1 MREPLEFYSLLPKLK
16 QGASIQKTPH
26 AIPACRKFRLR
37 LQLAEHGR
45 LIPRNFVS
53 TRGERRRIAE
63 NSGRKID
70 EPCKRESAHVF
81 SRNFIEPDCSTCAF
95 SRFPEKENRQVK

>member
-53 TRGERRRIAE
+53 TRGEREELLKIPEEKLMNHASGNLHMCFREISLSLIAQHVLSAGFRRK
-63 NSGRKID
+63 KID
-70 EPCKRESAHVF
+70 R
-81 SRNFIEPDCSTCAF
+81 
-95 SRFPEKENRQVK
+95 